1 MLRSDLDHLPV
12 AKRRELERVV
22 QLLFE
27 EFQASLE
34 GRSASYRCTGK
45 ILKVILFGSFA
56 RGDWVEDRG
65 SGYLSDFDL
74 LVVVNH
80 DKLTDID
87 EYWRSAE
94 DRFSR
99 ELRITKTLRR
109 PVNFIVHS
117 VADVNRQLK
126 HGRPFFLDIV
136 RDGIALYEAPGHA
149 LTKPAPLSA
158 EAAREEAQGYFDEW
172 FCTADQFLETARD
185 HVARGPKWSN
195 KAAFELH
202 QAAERFY
209 HCALLVLTLY
219 SPKLH
224 KLNMLRDLA
233 EGVDARLIAAWPR
246 DTRFSRRV
254 FDRIRRAYVEARYS
268 PHYRITADEMAEAV
282 ARAEALRN
290 LVEIIC
296 QERLAAPNNGTPP

>member
-1 MLRSDLDHLPV
+1 MILRSDLDHLPV

-22 QLLFE
+22 RILFE
-27 EFQASLE
+27 EFEASIQSS
-34 GRSASYRCTGK
+34 SASYRRTGK

-56 RGDWVEDRG
+56 RGDWVEDRS

-80 DKLTDID
+80 DKLTDVD
-87 EYWRSAE
+87 AHWRTAE

-99 ELRITKTLRR
+99 ELIITKTLHR

-117 VADVNRQLK
+117 LTDVNRQLK

-136 RDGIALYEAPGHA
+136 RDGIALYEAPSHPFA
-149 LTKPAPLSA
+149 NPAPLSA

-172 FCTADQFLETARD
+172 FPMAGDFLEAADLFRARD
-185 HVARGPKWSN
+185 KPKF
-195 KAAFELH
+195 AAFNLH
-202 QAAERFY
+202 QAAERLY
-209 HCALLVLTLY
+209 HCVLLVLTLY

-233 EGVDARLIAAWPR
+233 EDVDARLVAAWPR

-268 PHYRITADEMAEAV
+268 PHYKITVAEMDEAAARI
-282 ARAEALRN
+282 EALYA
-290 LVEIIC
+290 LVETIC
-296 QERLAAPNNGTPP
+296 RERLAAPTAAND

>member
-1 MLRSDLDHLPV
+1 MILRSDLDHLPV

-27 EFQASLE
+27 EFQASLD
-34 GRSASYRCTGK
+34 GRSASYRRGGK

-56 RGDWVEDRG
+56 RGDWVEDRS

-80 DKLTDID
+80 EKLTDID
-87 EYWRSAE
+87 DYWRSAE

-99 ELRITKTLRR
+99 ELIITKTLRR

-117 VADVNRQLK
+117 LTDVNRQLK

-136 RDGIALYEAPGHA
+136 RDGIALYETPGHPLA
-149 LTKPAPLSA
+149 NPAPLSA
-158 EAAREEAQGYFDEW
+158 EAARREAQGYFDEW
-172 FCTADQFLETARD
+172 FSTATEFLAGVEFY
-185 HVARGPKWSN
+185 RGRGSLKL
-195 KAAFELH
+195 AAFNLH

-224 KLNMLRDLA
+224 KLDKLRDLA

-268 PHYRITADEMAEAV
+268 PHYKITADEMAEAV
-282 ARAEALRN
+282 TRIEALRK
-290 LVEIIC
+290 LVETIC
-296 QERLAAPNNGTPP
+296 QERLAAPIAAKD

>member
-1 MLRSDLDHLPV
+1 MILRSDLDHLPD

-27 EFQASLE
+27 EFQASLD
-34 GRSASYRCTGK
+34 GRSASYRRAGK

-56 RGDWVEDRG
+56 RGDWVEDRS

-99 ELRITKTLRR
+99 ELNITKTLRR

-117 VADVNRQLK
+117 LADVNRQLK

-136 RDGIALYEAPGHA
+136 RDGIALYEAPGHPLA
-149 LTKPAPLSA
+149 NPAPLSA

-172 FCTADQFLETARD
+172 FSTAQGFMAGAEFHNGREE
-185 HVARGPKWSN
+185 PKL
-195 KAAFELH
+195 AAFNLH

-209 HCALLVLTLY
+209 HCVMLVLTLY

-246 DTRFSRRV
+246 DTRFGRRV

-268 PHYRITADEMAEAV
+268 PHYKITADEMAEAV
-282 ARAEALRN
+282 ARIEALGK
-290 LVEIIC
+290 LVETIC
-296 QERLAAPNNGTPP
+296 QERLAAPIGAND